1 MLGPYRIEPEAIK
14 LKSMAD
20 KYQKWQENVPGEYC
34 VDERCIAS
42 KYCVSAA
49 PENFRMHESG
59 HAYVFHQPITPEQ
72 DERCRDAMTGCP
84 VDAIGK
90 ES

>member
-1 MLGPYRIEPEAIK
+1 MRALK
-14 LKSMAD
+14 FKSMAD
-20 KYQKWQENVPGEYC
+20 QYQKWQENVPGEYF

-49 PENFRMHESG
+49 PEHFRMHESG
-59 HAYVFHQPITPEQ
+59 HAYVFKQPITPEQ
-72 DERCRDAMTGCP
+72 EERCREAMAGCP